1 MGCMMA
7 TSSSGTERTA
17 ASSSPRFRLVE
28 SFSLSESKK
37 ALPRLRYFALSSP
50 LLLVVRSLSP
60 LARLRSLLSRPL
72 PACRPPP
79 ASRCTCTA
87 SWSCRSLRC
96 VSRAGCSV
104 RRCRCCRCYGAA
116 HAVAHLSLSLSR
128 SLALARSA
136 QAPTSPRGRRSSA
149 CYYMATSSSTVRRAC
164 YPGARSSGPL
174 LLPPCTRARARA
186 ERAWLSPR
194 SFVRVCAARC

>member
-116 HAVAHLSLSLSR
+116 HAVAHLSPSLSLLLSR
-128 SLALARSA
+128 ARRRLPLLQEEGALLRATTWRPRA
-136 QAPTSPRGRRSSA
+136 APYDVRATRALDRVGRSS
-149 CYYMATSSSTVRRAC
+149 CRLVRER
-164 YPGARSSGPL
+164 
-174 LLPPCTRARARA
+174 
-186 ERAWLSPR
+186 ERAQNAPGCRLVR

>member
-7 TSSSGTERTA
+7 TSSSSTERTA

-60 LARLRSLLSRPL
+60 LARLRLAPLSPAACL
-72 PACRPPP
+72 PARLPP
-79 ASRCTCTA
+79 CTCTA
-87 SWSCRSLRC
+87 SWSCRNLRC

-116 HAVAHLSLSLSR
+116 HAVAHLSPSLSLLLSR
-128 SLALARSA
+128 ARRRLPLLQEEGALLRATTWRPRAAPYDVRAARA
-136 QAPTSPRGRRSSA
+136 LDRVGRSS
-149 CYYMATSSSTVRRAC
+149 CRLVRER
-164 YPGARSSGPL
+164 
-174 LLPPCTRARARA
+174 
-186 ERAWLSPR
+186 ERAQNAPGCRLVR